1 LSEDVQLGNSRVFL
15 NLTLQKD
22 GPGAPGGQSGT
33 VQWIHR
39 ILCIRW
45 LPLPLDFPMFL
56 LLHHLQDCG
65 HLIPL
70 TNIYLFI
77 LHELGTCTTSFFY
90 LLYAMKIA
98 FSPRY

>member
-1 LSEDVQLGNSRVFL
+1 
-15 NLTLQKD
+15 
-22 GPGAPGGQSGT
+22 
-33 VQWIHR
+33 
-39 ILCIRW
+39 
-45 LPLPLDFPMFL
+45 MFL

-90 LLYAMKIA
+90 LLYAIRSNSMCSFDLILGCYIWIGTILQY
-98 FSPRY
+98 P